1 VNPKNARKNVSME
14 IVTIKL
20 VIAYVVQVTEKM
32 IVQKKFV
39 KMIAIIM
46 YKIKPFFY
54 SNV

>member
-1 VNPKNARKNVSME
+1 VNPKNARKYVSME

-20 VIAYVVQVTEKM
+20 VIAYVLQVMGKM

-46 YKIKPFFY
+46 YYIKHFF
-54 SNV
+54 